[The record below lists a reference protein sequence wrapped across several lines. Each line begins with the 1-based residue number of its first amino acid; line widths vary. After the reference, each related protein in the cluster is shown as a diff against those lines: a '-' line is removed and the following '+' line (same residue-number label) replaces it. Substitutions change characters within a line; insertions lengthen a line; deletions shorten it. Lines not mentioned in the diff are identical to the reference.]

1 MASELQNNQC
11 DAGSL
16 QPQRVVDSV
25 LKDDRTAIDCF
36 RQEFNKLSEPN
47 KVQFIEDLHQKVVY
61 GKAPSTDGDP
71 NKVRDITMRPIFDKE
86 GKVADLDMATYNRD
100 RDSNFKGRW
109 DTEKTDLKTYDIYNS
124 GNAAGKEIQDANALQ
139 AKVAPY
145 VRGFY
150 AMRDETALTGDSL
163 SNWDKFKRG
172 VESTLTKAYRNKGDV
187 YLPLNADQNKQ
198 VFDNY
203 YSTIQKSAPP
213 GTFDMS
219 MLNELK
225 RQTIE
230 RPLSG
235 FPNELAS
242 NKFGLNSPYRTQ
254 IGNYYD
260 ADYSQK
266 LPSALETK
274 VDAARK
280 HHQDFWLNKKYS

>member
-1 MASELQNNQC
+1 MAKEIQNNQC

-16 QPQRVVDSV
+16 EPQRVVDSL

-36 RQEFNKLSEPN
+36 RQEYNKLTDSD
-47 KVQFIEDLHQKVVY
+47 KVKYIDDLHKKVVY
-61 GKAPSTDGDP
+61 GEAPSTDGDP

-100 RDSNFKGRW
+100 KNSYFKGRW
-109 DTEKTDLKTYDIYNS
+109 DTDKTDLKTYDIYNS
-124 GNAAGKEIQDANALQ
+124 GTAAGKEIQDANALQ

-150 AMRDETALTGDSL
+150 AMRDETALTGEGL
-163 SNWDKFKRG
+163 TNWDKFKRG
-172 VESTLTKAYRNKGDV
+172 VESTLTKAHRYKSDV

-203 YSTIQKSAPP
+203 YNTIQKSVPP
-213 GTFDMS
+213 GTFDMA

-225 RQTIE
+225 KQTIE
-230 RPLSG
+230 RPVGGLS
-235 FPNELAS
+235 NELAS
-242 NKFGLNSPYRTQ
+242 NKFGLNSPYRAH

-260 ADYSQK
+260 ANYSQK
-266 LPSALETK
+266 LPSALETT

-280 HHQDFWLNKKYS
+280 HYQEFWLNKKYS